1 MPLKRVVVVGGTH
14 GNEWGGIFLLRRELA
29 QLSPEAYP
37 FALETCL
44 ANPGATR
51 ANRRYL
57 DQDLNRSFVPAEL
70 AQPELPA
77 YEAQRAQVLAREL
90 GEADFLV
97 DLHNTT
103 ANMGLTLIL
112 SRPDALADPLTRQLC
127 AHLLRQDA
135 RVRLYINPVPL
146 AESPYL
152 PSVARRDITV
162 EVGPMAHGT
171 LRADLYHATRKLV
184 HDLLDYLARWEQ
196 GQAPTYTGD
205 LPVYVHLRNVDY
217 PRTATGELDAM
228 VHPDLQDRDFEPLV
242 PGAPLFQ
249 DFAGTTLP
257 YDGTETVWPVFIN
270 EQAYYEKHFA
280 MSLTRLETHPL

>member
-1 MPLKRVVVVGGTH
+1 MALKRVVVVGGTH

-29 QLSPEAYP
+29 QVSVETYP
-37 FALETCL
+37 FQLDTCL

-57 DQDLNRSFVPAEL
+57 DQDLNRSFVAAEL

-90 GEADFLV
+90 GDADFLL

-112 SRPDALADPLTRQLC
+112 SRPDALTDPLTRQLC
-127 AHLLRQDA
+127 AHALRQDT
-135 RVRLYINPVPL
+135 RVRLYTNPVPL

-152 PSVARRDITV
+152 PSVARRDLTL

-171 LRADLYHATRKLV
+171 LRAELYHATRKLV
-184 HDLLDYLARWEQ
+184 FDLLDYLARWEK
-196 GQAPTYTGD
+196 GTAPRYTGE
-205 LPVYVHLRNVDY
+205 LPVYAHLQNVDY

-228 VHPDLQDRDFEPLV
+228 VHPDLQDRDFEPLL

-249 DFAGTTLP
+249 DFSSHTLT
-257 YDGTETVWPVFIN
+257 YQGSETVWPVFIN

-280 MSLTRLETHPL
+280 MSLTRLETYPL